1 MATTQSYR
9 VISDEHIQIFRRQQD
24 DLPAHIKRNAY
35 FENHRHQHKDTGYYI
50 NLPKKTHVPIKFI
63 QANDTYFWVGL
74 LFRDNA
80 WITNQGG
87 ILKTSL
93 LSWWIKSNPQHPN
106 YMFYAQEASV
116 PLTITAVTIALQQL
130 PICPN
135 TPDHPTAMEGQQEEV
150 NITTGQAQQEAQRIN
165 IISNPSNGTL
175 KGNPPPMLDGD
186 RDKTHKFLLNWDLWA
201 AVNQANDTMKKPFSR
216 IITMLSY
223 MDGTCID
230 AWKEKQLQKLKE
242 EMNDGALETDETLW
256 DHFLERFKNTFI
268 NQNC

>member
-1 MATTQSYR
+1 M
-9 VISDEHIQIFRRQQD
+9 
-24 DLPAHIKRNAY
+24 
-35 FENHRHQHKDTGYYI
+35 
-50 NLPKKTHVPIKFI
+50 PIKFI

-87 ILKTSL
+87 ILKTLL
-93 LSWWIKSNPQHPN
+93 LSWWIESNPQHPN
-106 YMFYAQEASV
+106 YMFYAQEASI

-130 PICPN
+130 PIRPN

-150 NITTGQAQQEAQRIN
+150 NVATGQAQQEAQRIN

-175 KGNPPPMLDGD
+175 KGNPPPMFDGD
-186 RDKTHKFLLNWDLWA
+186 RDKAHKFLLNWDLWA
-201 AVNQANDTMKKPFSR
+201 AVNQANDTMKEPFSR

-242 EMNDGALETDETLW
+242 EMNDRALETDETLW